1 MEGRRFSF
9 QRLGLLLRR
18 DLLSGYRS
26 TVIAMLAVGGFI
38 LIVGVLAAFN
48 PNSGDV
54 YRGLY
59 TGLLFLGGFIVT
71 SMAFHEVRLNAQ
83 GIHYLSL
90 PGSALEKFLSKLLL
104 TAAGYVVGT
113 LIFFTAAVALT
124 EGINRLVFGRGHP
137 FFNPFARDN
146 LRMLAAYFIA
156 QSVFLLGSI
165 YFRKLHFVKT
175 VLSLVVLALGLIVIG
190 TSFARVVFKEYFIGP
205 ILNFGPYMEELS
217 RSGELQTVL
226 GPLAHRFQLAIRI
239 LLVSTFAPVCWVV
252 SYLRLRETEV

>member
-38 LIVGVLAAFN
+38 LIVGVLAAFG
-48 PNSGDV
+48 PAAGGV
-54 YRGLY
+54 HRGLY

-71 SMAFHEVRLNAQ
+71 SMVFREVRLNAQ
-83 GIHYLSL
+83 GIHYLCL
-90 PGSALEKFLSKLLL
+90 PGSTLEKFLSKLLL
-104 TAAGYVVGT
+104 TAAGYGVGT
-113 LIFFTAAVALT
+113 LIFYTAVAALT
-124 EGINRLVFGRGHP
+124 EGINRLAFGHGHP
-137 FFNPFARDN
+137 FFNPLARDN
-146 LRMLAAYFIA
+146 LRSLAAYLIS

-175 VLSLVVLALGLIVIG
+175 VLSLVVFALGLMVIG
-190 TSFARVVFKEYFIGP
+190 TSLARVVFKELFIGP
-205 ILNFGPYMEELS
+205 LLNLQPYMEELS
-217 RSGELQTVL
+217 RSGELQAIL
-226 GPLAHRFQLAIRI
+226 GPLAHRFQLALRI
-239 LLVSTFAPVCWVV
+239 LLASAVAPLCWVV